1 MDSVR
6 YNDSRLR
13 KILAQTKAGRE
24 QLRRADRI
32 MAAEDKADAIPLE
45 ASKGFGD
52 LGVRTQNTL
61 LNAGYR
67 TEKDV
72 REAHRSG
79 RLLHLPNVGRKRLV
93 EILQWLGEPRPEWL
107 KDT

>member
-1 MDSVR
+1 MSDS
-6 YNDSRLR
+6 DSRLR
-13 KILAQTKAGRE
+13 KVLAQTKAGQE

-32 MAAEDKADAIPLE
+32 MAEEDLGDAVPLE

-52 LGVRTQNTL
+52 LSVRTQNTL

-79 RLLHLPNVGRKRLV
+79 RLLQLPNVGRKRLV
-93 EILQWLGEPRPEWL
+93 EILQWLGEPTSEWT
-107 KDT
+107 KDG